1 MPDDVIQFGKKLV
14 SLENLGEQGVR
25 LLFKDGTEAT
35 ADLVV
40 GADGIQSV
48 CSSSGFDWRVL
59 LLTRVVVDYS
69 ASPFSGSPTS
79 LHRQVTTKQKKIDGQ
94 INA

>member
-1 MPDDVIQFGKKLV
+1 MPEDVIQYGKKLV

-25 LLFKDGTEAT
+25 LLFKDGTEAI

-48 CSSSGFDWRVL
+48 CPASCFDWRVL
-59 LLTRVVVDYS
+59 LLTLVAVDYS
-69 ASPFSGSPTS
+69 ASPLSRSPTS
-79 LHRQVTTKQKKIDGQ
+79 LHRQVTTKQRKRDGQ

>member
-1 MPDDVIQFGKKLV
+1 MPEDVIQYGKKLV

-25 LLFKDGTEAT
+25 LLFKDGTEVI

-48 CSSSGFDWRVL
+48 RPASCFDWRVL
-59 LLTRVVVDYS
+59 LLTQVAVDYS
-69 ASPFSGSPTS
+69 ASPLSAPPTS
-79 LHRQVTTKQKKIDGQ
+79 LHRRVTAKREKRYGQ
-94 INA
+94 INV